1 LNIHRWLI
9 ATLVILIII
18 SGLGF
23 FKYQQVQAMLK
34 MAESFPEP
42 SATVGTVVTEISTYT
57 PSIMVTG
64 QAVATKVV
72 VLQNELPGVIDHVA
86 FSAGDFV
93 TKGQLLLSQ
102 NTVEEKA
109 RLDAALASL
118 KLARNNFERMQS
130 LVKSNKVSQQQYD
143 SADAEFKI
151 AKANIVNLE
160 SIIAK
165 KQFRAP
171 FGGQLGLESYQVG
184 QYLAANT
191 NITSLVD
198 DEPIMWIDFQL
209 SQTQRQLALGDLV
222 YVAAIHR
229 DNNHSAVAAKIIA
242 KSGQVTA
249 QSRHMKYRAELPN
262 GREWLSHNEIVK
274 IQVPEVELQAAVVP
288 AAAVV
293 RNQSE
298 AFVFELI
305 MDETKQYRATAL
317 PVQLGTR
324 DGDNQVILSGV
335 SAGLLIATEGAFKL
349 REGLL
354 VYPELLPEP
363 AITTKQS
370 YGDTLK

>member
-1 LNIHRWLI
+1 MNIHRWII
-9 ATLVILIII
+9 ATLTILLII
-18 SGLGF
+18 SSLGF
-23 FKYQQVQAMLK
+23 FKYQQIQASIK

-42 SATVGTVVTEISTYT
+42 SAAVDTVVTEISTFK
-57 PSIMVTG
+57 PSIIVTG

-72 VLQNELPGVIDHVA
+72 VLQNELPGVIDHIA

-109 RLDAALASL
+109 RLDAAFASL
-118 KLARNNFERMQS
+118 KLARNNFERMKS

-151 AKANIVNLE
+151 AKANIANFE

-171 FGGQLGLESYQVG
+171 FSGQLGLESYQLG

-191 NITSLVD
+191 HITTLVD
-198 DEPIMWIDFQL
+198 DEPVMWIDFQL
-209 SQTQRQLALGDLV
+209 SQTQRQLTVGELV

-229 DNNHSAVAAKIIA
+229 DNNNALLPAKIIA

-262 GREWLSHNEIVK
+262 GRQWLSHNEIVK
-274 IQVPEVELQAAVVP
+274 IRVPEVEFHAVLVP
-288 AAAVV
+288 AASVV

-305 MDETKQYRATAL
+305 LDAAKQYRAKAL

-324 DGDNQVILSGV
+324 DGDKHVILSGV
-335 SAGLLIATEGAFKL
+335 NGGVLIATEGAFKL

-354 VYPELLPEP
+354 VYPVMLPAALIASP
-363 AITTKQS
+363 QS
-370 YGDTLK
+370 NGNALK